1 MAKNYNVGM
10 KVRATKEM
18 EVFYGQDYVSGIK
31 QTRTLPVKED
41 QPKIFSGEP
50 IYAVRESDDLT
61 SWTKDISE
69 KAPCFAV
76 TDSDRFD
83 AQASGKLLAVSGL
96 DTFVLGTVFYDHT
109 HQYEDGDPL
118 YVQNIAVSATSLPE
132 LNGIVASVNML
143 TNQKPTTQGTVPSI
157 VGYVVDGIIELKG
170 SVAPAISAN
179 SNWALNPEGYQTD
192 PANTND
198 RTVTGGPAL
207 WTEATPSATMLKFAT
222 HFVGAAKNA

>member
-31 QTRTLPVKED
+31 QTRTLPVKD
-41 QPKIFSGEP
+41 GVAKIFSGEP
-50 IYAVRESDDLT
+50 IYSVTDAGDTT
-61 SWTKDISE
+61 SWTKTIGE
-69 KAPCFAV
+69 GAPCFAV

-96 DTFVLGTVFYDHT
+96 DTFVLGTVFYDHSVD
-109 HQYEDGDPL
+109 YKDGDAL
-118 YVQNIAVSATSLPE
+118 YVTELTPSDTVLPE
-132 LNGIVASVNML
+132 LNGIVAKVNGL
-143 TNQKPTTQGTVPSI
+143 TNAKPVGAGKVTSI
-157 VGYVVDGIIELKG
+157 VGYVVDGVIELKG
-170 SVAPAISAN
+170 SVAPAASAN
-179 SNWALNPEGYQTD
+179 SNYALNPEGYQTD

-207 WTEATPSATMLKFAT
+207 WTEATPSATMLKFST
-222 HFVGAAKNA
+222 HFVAAKNA